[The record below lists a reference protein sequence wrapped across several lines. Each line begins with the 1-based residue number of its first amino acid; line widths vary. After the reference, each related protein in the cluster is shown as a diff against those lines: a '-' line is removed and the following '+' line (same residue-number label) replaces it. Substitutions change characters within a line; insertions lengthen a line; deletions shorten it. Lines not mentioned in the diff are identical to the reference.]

1 MLMELLFFRNS
12 WNPRIQRISRIVVNF
27 PEFKDF
33 HSPISPIFK
42 NVILQIP
49 RIPQIP
55 WFPRI
60 PWILWIPQ
68 ILQILQIWRTI
79 FSNFQ
84 EINSEKKKF
93 STLPEFQELFFPVI
107 QNSPKSVKSMNKI
120 LRIPQIPLI
129 PSFPGFFCLT
139 LHVFV
144 DFDWMEPQIWF
155 SFWPVSS
162 WASWEC
168 FATQAAWLLWS
179 VSIKS
184 II

>member
-1 MLMELLFFRNS
+1 MNS
-12 WNPRIQRISRIVVNF
+12 DYPTNFKNCFSNF
-27 PEFKDF
+27 PELKDF
-33 HSPISPIFK
+33 RSTIFTIFK

-55 WFPRI
+55 GFPQI

-93 STLPEFQELFFPVI
+93 STLPEFQELLFPVI
-107 QNSPKSVKSMNKI
+107 QNSPKSRKSRNKI
-120 LRIPQIPLI
+120 PRIPLI
-129 PSFPGFFCLT
+129 SSFPRVFCLT
-139 LHVFV
+139 LCVFV

-155 SFWPVSS
+155 LFWPVSS

-168 FATQAAWLLWS
+168 FATQAARLSWS

-184 II
+184 IIWSLILKCLTN